1 MKVFQKIRHFFGFHC
16 PLDCIETGEFKFE
29 FQSPFDIYITKY
41 TQYKCNRCDRKF
53 FMTKYSFEE
62 WKDEYLYKKA
72 IKTVKML
79 KRMSKPLQIIF
90 DKLGDKENK

>member
-1 MKVFQKIRHFFGFHC
+1 
-16 PLDCIETGEFKFE
+16 
-29 FQSPFDIYITKY
+29 
-41 TQYKCNRCDRKF
+41 
-53 FMTKYSFEE
+53 MTKYSFEE